1 MSVIVKETCEAIWEV
16 LHSDF
21 VQAPSCEAGW
31 KGLANSLS
39 NIALVNCINNNL
51 LDHVSPVS

>member
-1 MSVIVKETCEAIWEV
+1 MKEMSEAIWEV

-31 KGLANSLS
+31 KGLADSLS
-39 NIALVNCINNNL
+39 KSGTLHIALVNCINNNL
-51 LDHVSPVS
+51 LDALK